1 MDRPRVIT
9 HNSAAVDGRLAL
21 SPGTPIMFDER
32 WPASGQDGYA
42 DIMRRHRPRVLLE
55 GSGSFV
61 ADGHEPPP
69 LPPAGR
75 SAATPARDFVPDEV
89 AARATRGWLTVP
101 DSRGRVRWTYKE
113 YPDEAWAGWH
123 VLVLVAARTPLDY
136 LAYLRREG
144 VPYLVVGEE
153 RVDLGAALAAL
164 RARFGVE
171 TVVATGGGRLGG
183 ALLRAGLVDEVEVE
197 VLPMAV
203 GGTTTAALF
212 TAPDLDRAAA
222 PTGLRLLGVEERP
235 GGRVLL
241 RYAVERSPW

>member
-9 HNSAAVDGRLAL
+9 HNSAAVDGRLEL

-32 WPASGQDGYA
+32 WPSSGQDGYA

-61 ADGHEPPP
+61 GAGQEPSP
-69 LPPAGR
+69 LPPADQ
-75 SAATPARDFVPDEV
+75 PAGALLEDFVPDEIV
-89 AARATRGWLTVP
+89 ARATKGWMTVP

-123 VLVLVAARTPLDY
+123 LLVLVAAGTPLDY

-153 RVDLGAALAAL
+153 RVDLGGALAAL

-183 ALLRAGLVDEVEVE
+183 ALLRAGLVDEIEVE

-203 GGTTTAALF
+203 GGTTATALF
-212 TAPDLDRAAA
+212 TAPDLDRSARPA
-222 PTGLRLLGVEERP
+222 GLRLLGVEERP
-235 GGRVLL
+235 EGRVLL
-241 RYAVERSPW
+241 RYEVQR